1 MYLIIFLQENMAI
14 VIEYNPKEFIKE
26 INKYQ
31 KKRLRFVSYKTI
43 ELLAKKVRQ
52 DVNKKYKKPF
62 FKDPVPLTKIS
73 TVFKTFTGNGKA
85 EADIFPIDDESKGN
99 APIKYLYPVIGGG
112 SSLVYQ
118 TRFVKWLQAN
128 NYMNKN
134 QYPFANKANPIIK
147 TTGANNRVLPTVYA
161 NVQRALRATD
171 ARTVKYNAQGENIQD
186 QRVFAMK
193 TRFPKKAKKK
203 SNRYAP
209 GIYRVSL
216 QKGSTYKTFIQ
227 ALFTY
232 GKRPSVKPKAVT
244 FFDLVKKSSDKNV
257 GKIFIREFEKNEARF
272 RN

>member
-1 MYLIIFLQENMAI
+1 MAI
-14 VIEYNPKEFIKE
+14 VIKYNPKEFIKE

-31 KKRLRFVSYKTI
+31 KKRLRFVSYRTI
-43 ELLAKKVRQ
+43 EFLGQKVVQ

-62 FKDPVPLTKIS
+62 FKDPVPLTLDS
-73 TVFKTFTGNGKA
+73 TFAKNYRNKA
-85 EADIFPIDDESKGN
+85 EVDIFPKDDKTLFTN
-99 APIKYLYPVIGGG
+99 TPRNYLYPVIGGG

-118 TRFVKWLQAN
+118 TKFVKWLQAN

-134 QYPFANKANPIIK
+134 QYPFANKANRMIK
-147 TTGANNRVLPTVYA
+147 TTGANKRVLPTVYA

-171 ARTVKYNAQGENIQD
+171 ARTVKYNAQGEKIQD

-203 SNRYAP
+203 SNKYSP

-216 QKGSTYKTFIQ
+216 QEGSKSKTFIQ
-227 ALFTY
+227 PLFIF